1 MNSGDGEVDAE
12 GTSDDVMTK
21 ISEGT
26 AQLLNIVGKATDDGE
41 EADDGTLAAGGAKAG
56 VKLIV

>member
-1 MNSGDGEVDAE
+1 MNGGDGEVDAE

-26 AQLLNIVGKATDDGE
+26 VQLLNIGGKATDDGE
-41 EADDGTLAAGGAKAG
+41 AADDDTLVAGGAKAG